1 MWNSVS
7 TFIFGGN
14 TDIVETTQ
22 EQLNELAEKIDG
34 INSNLINKQPPVTG
48 KSIPGQIPEQIPV
61 AKKLDV
67 QRVERDVPVP
77 VTVTEAEAE
86 GPYAAKHV
94 KNGQV
99 KVSEHDSPHVM
110 GKVTELNS

>member
-22 EQLNELAEKIDG
+22 KQLNELAKKIDG

-48 KSIPGQIPEQIPV
+48 RSIPV
-61 AKKLDV
+61 AEKLDV
-67 QRVERDVPVP
+67 QRVERDVPVPVP

-94 KNGQV
+94 YNGQV
-99 KVSEHDSPHVM
+99 KVSEEKTLSPLM